1 MSFFTCHC
9 FDEMLKAFKKVDL
22 DDELVV
28 NGDIENQL
36 NIVTP
41 LPQQEDL
48 IKEKIESEFIIVDK
62 IKIK

>member
-9 FDEMLKAFKKVDL
+9 FDEILKAFKKVDV

-36 NIVTP
+36 TIVI
-41 LPQQEDL
+41 PQQEDL

-62 IKIK
+62 IKTK